1 MQPRSDQELYPQ
13 PLDRKSDAQFVAPP
27 PRHPRRCPGGVF
39 QRRASR
45 MSAAVRRGEQI
56 AYPIGPRV
64 GTGSAAEAV
73 EMSEAMAYWTGN
85 PCPSSRCHVVAR
97 AAFVRRV

>member
-1 MQPRSDQELYPQ
+1 
-13 PLDRKSDAQFVAPP
+13 
-27 PRHPRRCPGGVF
+27 
-39 QRRASR
+39 

-56 AYPIGPRV
+56 AYPIRPRV

-85 PCPSSRCHVVAR
+85 LCPSSRCHVVAR
-97 AAFVRRV
+97 AAFGRRV